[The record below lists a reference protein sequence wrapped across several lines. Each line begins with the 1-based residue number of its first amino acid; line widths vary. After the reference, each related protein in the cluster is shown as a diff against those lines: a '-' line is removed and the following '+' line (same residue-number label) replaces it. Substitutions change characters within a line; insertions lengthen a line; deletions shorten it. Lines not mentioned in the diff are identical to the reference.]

1 MGGDFLKSSPSG
13 ILLFL
18 MSSGNSRAIMIS
30 DTKGI
35 ESREGRWI
43 YILYYRAKWKYNRKK
58 N

>member
-1 MGGDFLKSSPSG
+1 MGGDVLKSSPSG

-35 ESREGRWI
+35 ESRKGHGI
-43 YILYYRAKWKYNRKK
+43 YILSSEMEI
-58 N
+58 